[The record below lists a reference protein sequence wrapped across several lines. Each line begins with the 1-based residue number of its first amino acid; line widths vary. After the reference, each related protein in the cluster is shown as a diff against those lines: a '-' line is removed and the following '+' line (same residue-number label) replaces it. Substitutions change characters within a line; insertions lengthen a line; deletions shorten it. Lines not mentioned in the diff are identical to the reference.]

1 MLSLEE
7 RREHRQWRARRCAT
21 CAPGATAATSD
32 DSYNLPMGTSDEL
45 RAQAAEI
52 WEAQHAHPFVTAI
65 GDGTLDVEHF
75 RFWLR
80 QDYLFLVEYG
90 RVLALAAARAPD
102 LATMRRFAEL
112 THETLSTEMDLHRS
126 YCAKLGISVE
136 ALDTEQ
142 MAPTTRAYTDFLVR
156 TAAHG
161 DFSELVAA
169 LLPCMW
175 GYSEVGRRLAERGRS
190 ADRRYGA
197 WIDVYASDAFAD
209 LATWCR
215 GIVDVVG
222 EGAGPQAHVA
232 MSRAFLASSR
242 YELAFW
248 DMALEERPR

>member
-1 MLSLEE
+1 
-7 RREHRQWRARRCAT
+7 
-21 CAPGATAATSD
+21 
-32 DSYNLPMGTSDEL
+32 MGTSDEL

-65 GDGTLDVEHF
+65 GDGTLDVEQF
-75 RFWLR
+75 GFWLR

-90 RVLALAAARAPD
+90 RVLALAAARSPD

-112 THETLSTEMDLHRS
+112 AHETLASEMDLHRS

-136 ALDTEQ
+136 TLESEQ
-142 MAPTTRAYTDFLVR
+142 MAPTTQAYTDFLVR
-156 TAAHG
+156 TAALG

-175 GYSEVGRRLAERGRS
+175 GYSEVGRRLVERGRG

-197 WIDVYASDAFAD
+197 WIDMYASDAFAD
-209 LATWCR
+209 LARWCR
-215 GIVDVVG
+215 GLVDVVG
-222 EGAGPQAHVA
+222 EGVGAQARGA
-232 MSRAFLASSR
+232 MSRAFLTSSR

-248 DMALEERPR
+248 GMALKTRSR